1 MGGIQDEAVGVIAAW
16 AVRAVRGLWP
26 DRNPLRRTVDRAEA
40 GFVAALAVAFLAGAP
55 LAAVAAGHYAY
66 AHTSCSAAAQRA
78 ASHQGPAK
86 LDTTVPASGYSDQA
100 TVRASWTAP
109 GGRRHTGMV
118 PAPAVAP
125 ARGMVMIWI
134 NQAGRLTGLQPAQA
148 RGQAVLAAIL
158 APVVLGMIV
167 LCAGQLARVALDRRR
182 LAAWDAQWRATG
194 PQWTRQR

>member
-40 GFVAALAVAFLAGAP
+40 VVVAALAVAFLAGAP

-66 AHTSCSAAAQRA
+66 AHTSRTAAQRA
-78 ASHQGPAK
+78 AWHQVPAK
-86 LDTTVPASGYSDQA
+86 LDTTVPASGYGDQA

-109 GGRRHTGMV
+109 GGRRHTSMV

-125 ARGMVMIWI
+125 ARGMVMIWL
-134 NQAGRLTGLQPAQA
+134 NQAGRLTGPPLQPAQA
-148 RGQAVLAAIL
+148 RGQAVLAPIL
-158 APVVLGMIV
+158 AHLVLGMIEDYNTTRRHTS
-167 LCAGQLARVALDRRR
+167 GQKMPQAAYAQL
-182 LAAWDAQWRATG
+182 LAAREEAA
-194 PQWTRQR
+194 